1 MPSSRQLAA
10 ILFTDIVGY
19 SAIMQ
24 QDEQGAIRLVKH
36 HRVVMKNSVAEHGGE
51 VIDYYG
57 DGSLCIFASI
67 TQAMQCAVSIQK
79 QLHEEPVVPLRIG
92 LHIGEIVFEDGKIMG
107 DGVNIASRIQSLGS
121 AGSILFSKEII
132 DKIRNHS
139 EFNSVYLG
147 KFLLKNIAEPM
158 DVFALANE
166 GLTVPVKEE
175 IEGRIRDKPN
185 AMLTRTQKW
194 IIASALALVLMG
206 IAGFLLGMFRKQNVF
221 TGNEKSI
228 AVLPFENIS
237 NDSLQ
242 EYFSDGI
249 TEDIITQ
256 LSKIA
261 DLKVISRTSVME
273 YKGIKKNIK
282 QIAEELGVRAILEGS
297 VRKEGNKVRITA
309 QLIDAQTDKHLWA
322 ETFDRNASEVF
333 AIQSEVAQQIMN
345 ALNVKLT
352 TEEGKRIIEKATDN
366 LEAYD
371 DYLRAKQLPWP
382 QRIETLLSAIKKDSA
397 FSLAWAELAGTY
409 SKIPWRNLSEKPY
422 YVRKSLDAA
431 LTAVQYGPER
441 SETHMILGDVLKIST
456 LSPALAI
463 RELNKSIELNPNN
476 AEGYVYLAFAQME
489 MKQFCGSR
497 RKSEKSK
504 VAGSALGH
512 HA

>member
-194 IIASALALVLMG
+194 IIASALALVLIV

-221 TGNEKSI
+221 TGKRKIDRCSSI
-228 AVLPFENIS
+228 
-237 NDSLQ
+237 
-242 EYFSDGI
+242 
-249 TEDIITQ
+249 
-256 LSKIA
+256 
-261 DLKVISRTSVME
+261 
-273 YKGIKKNIK
+273 
-282 QIAEELGVRAILEGS
+282 
-297 VRKEGNKVRITA
+297 
-309 QLIDAQTDKHLWA
+309 
-322 ETFDRNASEVF
+322 
-333 AIQSEVAQQIMN
+333 
-345 ALNVKLT
+345 
-352 TEEGKRIIEKATDN
+352 
-366 LEAYD
+366 
-371 DYLRAKQLPWP
+371 
-382 QRIETLLSAIKKDSA
+382 
-397 FSLAWAELAGTY
+397 
-409 SKIPWRNLSEKPY
+409 
-422 YVRKSLDAA
+422 
-431 LTAVQYGPER
+431 
-441 SETHMILGDVLKIST
+441 
-456 LSPALAI
+456 
-463 RELNKSIELNPNN
+463 
-476 AEGYVYLAFAQME
+476 
-489 MKQFCGSR
+489 
-497 RKSEKSK
+497 
-504 VAGSALGH
+504 
-512 HA
+512 